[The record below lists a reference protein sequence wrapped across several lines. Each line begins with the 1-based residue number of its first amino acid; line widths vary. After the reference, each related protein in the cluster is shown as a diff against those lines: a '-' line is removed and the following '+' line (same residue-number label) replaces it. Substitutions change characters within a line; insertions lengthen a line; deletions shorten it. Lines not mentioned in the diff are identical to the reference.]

1 MEIGEN
7 SMKYELKQY
16 DKPLLTF
23 SIVRQELDK
32 ITYVIEWIN
41 EEKKHLLPI
50 GLTPDSDSLAKWLK
64 SRVIPKNREYVDQI
78 LSRSGLSHNDIIG
91 IINICKGLSLN
102 DSYWIVEKEFKGKFA
117 DYNLYQNNFTRTLA
131 LIAYTGYG
139 SNTKKG
145 FTSSP
150 EYTTNGMLKK
160 CWRRINGK
168 IYLYKGGT
176 SGAANTGNEPY
187 SEYYASQIANTMG
200 LNHIPYNLSK
210 WKGTICSTCELFT
223 NIDISFLPIYK
234 LNQGNSLFEIA
245 NYLKTLGHEFYD
257 AFSDMMIFD
266 ALICNTDRHAGN
278 YGLLIDNKTNKPIK
292 FAPIFDNGLSLFN
305 YAMEDDFADID
316 KYAKTRFPAYGA
328 ISYEEIVKE
337 FISERQKAQ
346 LRKLINF
353 RFKKHSRYN
362 LSNKRLKAIEN
373 FLQKRVHA
381 FLEIKGKNE

>member
-1 MEIGEN
+1 
-7 SMKYELKQY
+7 MKYELKQY

-50 GLTPDSDSLAKWLK
+50 GITPDSDSLAKWLK

>member
-16 DKPLLTF
+16 DTPLLTF

-78 LSRSGLSHNDIIG
+78 LSRSGLSHNDIMG

-353 RFKKHSRYN
+353 KFKKHARYN

>member
-1 MEIGEN
+1 ML
-7 SMKYELKQY
+7 YELRQY
-16 DKPLLTF
+16 DTPLLTF
-23 SIVRQELDK
+23 YLERQELDK
-32 ITYVIEWIN
+32 LTYAIEWVN

-50 GLTPDSDSLAKWLK
+50 GLTADSDGLAKWLK

-78 LSRSGLSHNDIIG
+78 LTRSGLSHNDIMG

-102 DSYWIVEKEFKGKFA
+102 DSYWVVEKGFEGKFA
-117 DYNLYQNNFTRTLA
+117 DYNLYDNKFTRTLA

-139 SNTKKG
+139 SNSKKG

-160 CWRRINGK
+160 CWRRVDGK

-187 SEYYASQIANTMG
+187 SEYYAAQIAEVMG
-200 LNHIPYNLSK
+200 LNHIPYNLAK
-210 WKGTICSTCELFT
+210 WKGTLCSTCELFT
-223 NIDISFLPIYK
+223 DIDTSFVPIYK
-234 LNQGNSLFEIA
+234 FNQGSSLTETA
-245 NYLKTLGHEFYD
+245 NYLKSLGKEFYD
-257 AFSDMMIFD
+257 EFADMMIFD

-278 YGLLIDNKTNKPIK
+278 YGLLVDNKTNQPIK

-305 YAMEDDFADID
+305 YAMADDLADVD
-316 KYAKTRFPAYGA
+316 GYAKTRFPAYDA
-328 ISYEEIVKE
+328 VSYEEIVKA

-353 RFKKHSRYN
+353 KFKKHSRYN
-362 LSNKRLKAIEN
+362 LPNERLKIIEG
-373 FLQKRVHA
+373 FLQRRVQA
-381 FLEIKGKNE
+381 FLETKGKDE

>member
-1 MEIGEN
+1 
-7 SMKYELKQY
+7 MKYELKQY
-16 DKPLLTF
+16 DTPLLTF

-78 LSRSGLSHNDIIG
+78 LSRSGLSHNDIMG

-353 RFKKHSRYN
+353 KFKKHARYN